1 MNYYWTQNSSI
12 KQLEESV
19 PSLEILTLFIT
30 LIHYLHCITLH
41 IRIQKAKSVKKGK
54 RLLVVVCMDVALVP
68 IYLYYKSD
76 FYRDALMQIIPPL
89 TRAHCTKWKVTWR
102 LTLFQFSKTS
112 IAKSNKNNIGGWR
125 SRSLQWPVCTLT
137 WSLKW
142 HIYAFYFL
150 SFMQMRNIS
159 ENSWT
164 ELHAAVSINRK

>member
-30 LIHYLHCITLH
+30 LIHYLHCIYVFRKLNLLKRE
-41 IRIQKAKSVKKGK
+41 I

-102 LTLFQFSKTS
+102 LTLFNISKTAT
-112 IAKSNKNNIGGWR
+112 AKYILHKGFYI
-125 SRSLQWPVCTLT
+125 TLII
-137 WSLKW
+137 WSE
-142 HIYAFYFL
+142 
-150 SFMQMRNIS
+150 S
-159 ENSWT
+159 
-164 ELHAAVSINRK
+164 AAKSINRECHQLIMQS